1 MRTKGHCFNTTLDIT
16 SLLRQNEISGSFQH
30 WASTSLKTWLKD
42 GDWSHCFKEHNAF
55 LLVNKWLCNPSC
67 SQCDQLTSKIKINNF
82 QGLQT
87 KMRKK
92 KTKKT
97 KTYQHSKFES
107 GKGGLEALT
116 CRLTQ
121 TVNGCR
127 CRHVLTPRYALTYN
141 DCTQLGAIWD
151 KWVTEWRRVR
161 GWLSALPGM
170 GGKDGE

>member
-1 MRTKGHCFNTTLDIT
+1 MTLDIT
-16 SLLRQNEISGSFQH
+16 SLLRQNEISASFQH

-67 SQCDQLTSKIKINNF
+67 SQCNQLTSKMKINLF
-82 QGLQT
+82 SRFADKIG
-87 KMRKK
+87 K
-92 KTKKT
+92 KTKK
-97 KTYQHSKFES
+97 KPHQLSKFES
-107 GKGGLEALT
+107 GKGGAKALT

-121 TVNGCR
+121 TVHGCR
-127 CRHVLTPRYALTYN
+127 RRAVTRRYALTYN

-161 GWLSALPGM
+161 GWLSALPGI